1 MKNNNKRKIKDKNII
16 ISNSLSI
23 PYLIFLFILI
33 IVPLVMMLIYSFNQ
47 KESSFDIQFSLNN
60 YVNVLTSD
68 IIIKTIFNSVLI
80 AILVTIVTLLIAY
93 PLAYNITKLKKHN
106 KVLVLSLLTAP
117 MWINTLIKVFSL
129 KQLLSIILPNLLGSD
144 IAIVLGLSYIYLPYM
159 VLPIFTVLQAMDKS
173 YIEAASDLGANKFK
187 TFTTTILPLSIPGI
201 FSGILMVFLPSAT
214 SLVVPKYLGRGKYL
228 IGHLIEQTI
237 IKNGNY
243 GEGAAMAVI
252 FTLIMMAIIIFIKIL
267 DKVRAKLYAR

>member
-1 MKNNNKRKIKDKNII
+1 MKNNKKKVKDINKVLN
-16 ISNSLSI
+16 NSLSI
-23 PYLIFLFILI
+23 PYLILLFMLI
-33 IVPLVMMLIYSFNQ
+33 IIPLVMMLLYSFNQ
-47 KESSFDIQFSLNN
+47 QGSTFEINFSGTN
-60 YVNVLTSD
+60 YIKVFTST
-68 IIIKTIFNSVLI
+68 IIIKTIFESVLI
-80 AILVTIVTLLIAY
+80 ALLVTLATLLIAY

-129 KQLLSIILPNLLGSD
+129 KQVFGIFFPDLLGSN
-144 IAIVLGLSYIYLPYM
+144 IAIIIGLSYIYLPYM
-159 VLPIFTVLQAMDKS
+159 VLPIFTVLQSMDKS

-187 TFTTTILPLSIPGI
+187 TFTTTILPLSIPGVM
-201 FSGILMVFLPSAT
+201 SGILMVFLPSAT

-243 GEGAAMAVI
+243 GEGAAIAVI
-252 FTLIMMAIIIFIKIL
+252 FTLIMMAIIVFVKIL
-267 DKVRAKLYAR
+267 DKVRSKLYAR

>member
-1 MKNNNKRKIKDKNII
+1 MKNNKKKVKDINKVLN
-16 ISNSLSI
+16 NSLSI
-23 PYLIFLFILI
+23 PYLILLFILI
-33 IVPLVMMLIYSFNQ
+33 IIPLVMMLLYSFNQ
-47 KESSFDIQFSLNN
+47 QGSTFEINFSGTN
-60 YVNVLTSD
+60 YIKVFTST
-68 IIIKTIFNSVLI
+68 IIIKTIFESVLI
-80 AILVTIVTLLIAY
+80 ALLVTLTTLLIAY

-129 KQLLSIILPNLLGSD
+129 KQVFGIFFPDLLGSN
-144 IAIVLGLSYIYLPYM
+144 IAIIIGLSYIYLPYM
-159 VLPIFTVLQAMDKS
+159 VLPIFTVLQSMDKS

-187 TFTTTILPLSIPGI
+187 TFTTTILPLSIPGVM
-201 FSGILMVFLPSAT
+201 SGILMVFLPSAT

-243 GEGAAMAVI
+243 GEGAAIAVI
-252 FTLIMMAIIIFIKIL
+252 FTLIMMAIIVFVKIL

>member
-1 MKNNNKRKIKDKNII
+1 MTNNKKKIKDVNKVLN
-16 ISNSLSI
+16 NSLSI
-23 PYLIFLFILI
+23 PYLVLLFILI
-33 IVPLVMMLIYSFNQ
+33 IIPLIMMILYSFNQ
-47 KESSFDIQFSLNN
+47 QTSTFEINFSGAN
-60 YVNVLTSD
+60 YAKVFTSK
-68 IIIKTIFNSVLI
+68 IIIKTIFESVLI
-80 AILVTIVTLLIAY
+80 ALLVTLVTLFISY

-129 KQLLSIILPNLLGSD
+129 KQLFSIFFQDLLGSN
-144 IAIVLGLSYIYLPYM
+144 IAIIIGLSYIYLPYM

-187 TFTTTILPLSIPGI
+187 TFTSTILPLSIPGVI
-201 FSGILMVFLPSAT
+201 SGILMVFLPSST

-237 IKNGNY
+237 IKNGSY
-243 GEGAAMAVI
+243 GEGAAIAII
-252 FTLIMMAIIIFIKIL
+252 FTLIMMSIILLIKIL